1 MKAIIAAE
9 IFPPDIGGPATYS
22 KILAQALNDK
32 KIDVKVICYS
42 KKIEN
47 DSYSFPVMRVIRQT
61 NKLINYWNYFWSL
74 LKLAKDCDVIYAQGP
89 VGSGLPAVVAGF
101 LLSKRVVVKVVGD
114 YAWEQARNS
123 GQTDIGIDEFQKQH
137 LTGKIATLKKI
148 ETFVCKKAS
157 KVITPSQ
164 YLKNIVKGW
173 GIEENKIEVVY
184 NAVQFKPIDPV
195 LKDHQENWLI
205 TIARL
210 VPWKGIDTIIKLMP
224 SLIKEIPNLKFK
236 IIGDGPQK
244 TYLVQLVK
252 DLNLDNQIELLG
264 NMDHDQVMG
273 YLHSADLFIL
283 NSGYEGLSHV
293 IVEALSFNTPVI
305 VSNIGGNPEIVIPG
319 QTGELFE
326 YNNEKEIK
334 EKIIK
339 FFKTGIKN
347 IDLTKSEKRIE
358 FFDRFSFQR
367 MVEDTIGVLE
377 LINRNG
383 FPLSRE

>member
-1 MKAIIAAE
+1 M
-9 IFPPDIGGPATYS
+9 DISMIVTIGVG
-22 KILAQALNDK
+22 IL
-32 KIDVKVICYS
+32 
-42 KKIEN
+42 
-47 DSYSFPVMRVIRQT
+47 
-61 NKLINYWNYFWSL
+61 
-74 LKLAKDCDVIYAQGP
+74 
-89 VGSGLPAVVAGF
+89 AVVAGF

-148 ETFVCKKAS
+148 ETFVGKKAS